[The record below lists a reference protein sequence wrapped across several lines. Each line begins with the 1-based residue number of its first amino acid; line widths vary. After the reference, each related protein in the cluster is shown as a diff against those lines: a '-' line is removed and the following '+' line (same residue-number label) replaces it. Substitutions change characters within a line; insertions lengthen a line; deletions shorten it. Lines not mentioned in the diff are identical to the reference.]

1 MLYSEES
8 VRFMF
13 KPLIIN
19 TFYLTTVGSWL
30 NSVAFLF
37 GKNEK
42 AGNFLTVKTS

>member
-13 KPLIIN
+13 KPLIIRM
-19 TFYLTTVGSWL
+19 FYWITVGGRL
-30 NSVAFLF
+30 NSIAFLF